1 MRIKEVD
8 IIDKDDF
15 KNEDGH
21 KNEVNL
27 RHEEL
32 MTNFYDRDQSYFLFV
47 FHVFIIGKHAYFI
60 GECFLADLYQ

>member
-32 MTNFYDRDQSYFLFV
+32 IKKISRPNNSSHNNLG
-47 FHVFIIGKHAYFI
+47 INN
-60 GECFLADLYQ
+60 L